1 MNRTDNARPRDAV
14 VYVID
19 SDPSLRHDLKRMIN
33 AMGHGAEMF
42 DSPGAFEGRRRASA
56 PSCLLMDLQQHNG
69 DGLALQRRLRESG
82 DGLPIIFMAEHCSVA
97 AAVDAT
103 KGGAVDLLSKP
114 LCESTL
120 ESSIRSALRMDE
132 TRRESLRTRQSLLE
146 RLSLLS
152 AREREVMRM
161 VIEGHANRAIAERL
175 SLSSKTVAQ
184 YRASLMKKIKVANVV
199 GLVHFAAAVRSV

>member
-1 MNRTDNARPRDAV
+1 MNRTDNASPGETV

-19 SDPSLRHDLKRMIN
+19 SDPSLRRDLERMIT
-33 AMGHGAEMF
+33 AMGHGAETF
-42 DSPGAFEGRRRASA
+42 DSPGAFEGRRRAAA
-56 PSCLLMDLQQHNG
+56 PSCLLLDLQLRTG
-69 DGLALQRRLRESG
+69 DSLALQRRLRESG
-82 DGLPIIFMAEHCSVA
+82 DDLPIIFMAEHCSVS

-103 KGGAVDLLSKP
+103 KAGAVDLLSKP

-120 ESSIRSALRMDE
+120 ESTIRSALRMDE
-132 TRRESLRTRQSLLE
+132 ARREALRTRQSLLE

-161 VIEGHANRAIAERL
+161 VIEGHANRAIGEQL